1 MPHLGAETSET
12 RGRTRRGRRE
22 GRSRDAHLLE
32 IPLDLLGVDPRI
44 VVHDLGREVHLR
56 ARAPD
61 LARSQ
66 QPAWENRP
74 PSRAG
79 SICPSRPARRGNMFP
94 ETRTTPRDALPW
106 LVTSM
111 TSILDLPEDV
121 TRRYIFSRLAP
132 PDLARCESTCAAWR
146 SAVRADEA
154 ATWLASLSFAYD
166 PPEKPPHRLEHA
178 PAPAP
183 VRVAYA
189 RRAQELGGWR
199 ALAAKRARVER
210 LTSELIRGSG
220 MEDVWRLPTHVS
232 IFSDVWTIAR
242 RRFADAESRAWAI
255 AAARSSR
262 LGSELPPD
270 SIDPKDTWHGYVDF
284 KCEDPTPDDTAA
296 RERRRWRRRRY
307 EIIASLVAVDA
318 KKGIAD
324 ALGVHAPP
332 VSSRSPAYQS
342 YVVASVERAAAHIS
356 ALVWD
361 GWVERD
367 FRGDGVAYVGGV
379 DADSAHSV
387 DPDAVVAALDKLGAE
402 FKRRLDAESRYH
414 FERSVNFTGEV
425 PEDAFAALLDPRVPA
440 PLTGGLRL
448 HKPVGGEY
456 YFMRNSSLAS
466 VLNLHHGIPITLC
479 IAYCGI
485 ARRGGLRPMFLNAG
499 GHFLC
504 AVMLRDAADGS
515 RTVQVVDPFNPF
527 YGTEVS
533 PQNRFELDRREMLEG
548 ETDCPG
554 DVVARLLRNL
564 TNICVARTPLP
575 PGKPRDELET
585 ETAARS
591 VAGNLGLVHQTLVTH
606 RALIDAM
613 HGVCEGI
620 GWMASEE
627 EPGFGLYVALGHERQ
642 QHRNILAERSEAFEA
657 GVYPWWRDA

>member
-1 MPHLGAETSET
+1 
-12 RGRTRRGRRE
+12 
-22 GRSRDAHLLE
+22 
-32 IPLDLLGVDPRI
+32 
-44 VVHDLGREVHLR
+44 
-56 ARAPD
+56 
-61 LARSQ
+61 
-66 QPAWENRP
+66 
-74 PSRAG
+74 
-79 SICPSRPARRGNMFP
+79 
-94 ETRTTPRDALPW
+94 
-106 LVTSM
+106 M

-154 ATWLASLSFAYD
+154 STWLASLSFAYD

-183 VRVAYA
+183 IRVAYA

-199 ALAAKRARVER
+199 ALAAARARVER
-210 LTSELIRGSG
+210 LTSELIRDPDV
-220 MEDVWRLPTHVS
+220 EDVMHLQTSASFDADVANGVRHA
-232 IFSDVWTIAR
+232 DVWTTAR
-242 RRFADAESRAWAI
+242 RRFADADSRAWAI
-255 AAARSSR
+255 SAARSSR
-262 LGSELPPD
+262 LGSEAPPD

-284 KCEDPTPDDTAA
+284 TREDPTDTAA

-307 EIIASLVAVDA
+307 ELIASLVAVDA
-318 KKGIAD
+318 RKGIAD
-324 ALGVHAPP
+324 ALGVHAPA

-367 FRGDGVAYVGGV
+367 FRGDGVAYIGGL
-379 DADSAHSV
+379 DADSAHRV
-387 DPDAVVAALDKLGAE
+387 DPDAVIAALDKLGAE
-402 FKRRLDAESRYH
+402 FKRRLDVAGVDPDASPLEAMEVLGEYFSARMTGEETLARARDDMGPVGVDAESRYF
-414 FERSVNFTGEV
+414 FERSVKHTGAI

-440 PLTGGLRL
+440 PETGGLRL
-448 HKPVGGEY
+448 QKKKPVGGEY

-504 AVMLRDAADGS
+504 AVTLRNANDGS

-527 YGTEVS
+527 HGTEVS
-533 PQNRFELDRREMLEG
+533 PRNRFELDRREMLEG
-548 ETDCPG
+548 ETDVPG

-575 PGKPRDELET
+575 PGKPFRDALET

-613 HGVCEGI
+613 QGVWEGI

-627 EPGFGLYVALGHERQ
+627 EPGFELCVALAHEIR
-642 QHRNILAERSEAFEA
+642 QHRNILAERCKAFEA
-657 GVYPWWRDA
+657 GAYPWWRDA

>member
-1 MPHLGAETSET
+1 
-12 RGRTRRGRRE
+12 
-22 GRSRDAHLLE
+22 
-32 IPLDLLGVDPRI
+32 
-44 VVHDLGREVHLR
+44 
-56 ARAPD
+56 
-61 LARSQ
+61 
-66 QPAWENRP
+66 
-74 PSRAG
+74 
-79 SICPSRPARRGNMFP
+79 
-94 ETRTTPRDALPW
+94 
-106 LVTSM
+106 
-111 TSILDLPEDV
+111 
-121 TRRYIFSRLAP
+121 
-132 PDLARCESTCAAWR
+132 
-146 SAVRADEA
+146 VRADEA
-154 ATWLASLSFAYD
+154 STWLASLSFAYD

-379 DADSAHSV
+379 DAESAHSV

-402 FKRRLDAESRYH
+402 FKRRLDVAGVDPDASPLRAMEVLGEYFSERMTGEKELARARDENGPVGVDAESRYH

-613 HGVCEGI
+613 QGVCEGI

>member
-1 MPHLGAETSET
+1 
-12 RGRTRRGRRE
+12 
-22 GRSRDAHLLE
+22 
-32 IPLDLLGVDPRI
+32 
-44 VVHDLGREVHLR
+44 
-56 ARAPD
+56 
-61 LARSQ
+61 
-66 QPAWENRP
+66 
-74 PSRAG
+74 
-79 SICPSRPARRGNMFP
+79 
-94 ETRTTPRDALPW
+94 
-106 LVTSM
+106 M

-146 SAVRADEA
+146 SAVKADEA
-154 ATWLASLSFAYD
+154 TTWLASLSFAYD

-210 LTSELIRGSG
+210 LTSELIRDPDV
-220 MEDVWRLPTHVS
+220 EDVMSLPGKKTSVS
-232 IFSDVWTIAR
+232 IFGGPDFGDVWTIAR

-262 LGSELPPD
+262 LGSELTPD

-296 RERRRWRRRRY
+296 RERRRWLRRRY

-356 ALVWD
+356 ELVWD

-367 FRGDGVAYVGGV
+367 FRGDGVAYVGGL
-379 DADSAHSV
+379 DADNAHSV

-402 FKRRLDAESRYH
+402 FKRRLDVAGVDPDASPLRAMEVLGEYFSERMTGEEELARARDENGPVGVDAESRYF

-627 EPGFGLYVALGHERQ
+627 EPGFGLYVALGHEIR